1 LIALVFGLLLTLTAP
16 TQSQANP
23 KANQDKSNSAKPAHM
38 QTGAVPGSAQ
48 PASQDAAAATPP
60 DPGRLAIEGAA
71 LQDVEPQGGDYVP
84 CEFTIKELL
93 RLRAAPEAS
102 TLTGADSEALKL
114 MIIAVAQNQEAG
126 GNPFTV
132 ARTELFIKKLA
143 SENFT
148 GKTQSQSLETV
159 MSDYSTISTPL
170 AGSAEADAKKA
181 AFQNAYLSD
190 LKGKGVQ
197 TTSGLYTQLANIN
210 FALPLADL
218 AKDVQ
223 TKAAGDPA
231 TNTVS
236 ADILAASEQGSKQ
249 QNTVVDATRQ
259 ATSVFLQP
267 NDVACAMQILTYKEA
282 QYAYGTIVAK
292 NYVVIQVNVRNLNP
306 KQEFQ
311 IHDAEF
317 AVDVDP
323 SGRHGRFFSG
333 SDKRVVRSFSVAQQS
348 FDSRNLAV
356 NISAAGGSLLSSMVP
371 IFKGSFADAV
381 GVLTGG
387 AIPGLGKVWK
397 DRTTD
402 QLNLLN
408 DTALTP
414 GTNGT
419 SVPKDGVAQFM
430 MFVPSRVFE
439 SGWWT
444 LPCANETYLASK
456 QGDDYL
462 HSNRESGQTGLDVD
476 RLIEP
481 CLVAGKQV
489 DGAPAGDMS
498 YSVKRVTEASSK
510 DTVDIFHDQKPLPFK
525 KWSGSMLSI
534 FRELS
539 FTTVAG
545 AHTVEASQL
554 APEVSKWSACTPPF
568 DKNGNVVFDG
578 TNPIVCVAGGQNLG
592 AVKSLRL
599 RNADNQSD
607 SLDSPFAPT
616 SGAPSTGAVKF
627 DAPKL
632 AALAGTTYTVLMTD
646 NSDKETKTNLALHLI
661 GAVNPVAAKIN
672 TGVDAIDFASSPL
685 PNITIFGS
693 HLDGISKV
701 ILSAK
706 DNAKV
711 TDTLSLA
718 KHDAFSLPLDLSG
731 ATNIKGAA
739 TKAGTGITI
748 TLQPSDPAAKPIA
761 TALVFQVKNSNA
773 AH

>member
-1 LIALVFGLLLTLTAP
+1 
-16 TQSQANP
+16 
-23 KANQDKSNSAKPAHM
+23 
-38 QTGAVPGSAQ
+38 
-48 PASQDAAAATPP
+48 
-60 DPGRLAIEGAA
+60 
-71 LQDVEPQGGDYVP
+71 
-84 CEFTIKELL
+84 
-93 RLRAAPEAS
+93 
-102 TLTGADSEALKL
+102 
-114 MIIAVAQNQEAG
+114 
-126 GNPFTV
+126 
-132 ARTELFIKKLA
+132 
-143 SENFT
+143 
-148 GKTQSQSLETV
+148 
-159 MSDYSTISTPL
+159 
-170 AGSAEADAKKA
+170 
-181 AFQNAYLSD
+181 
-190 LKGKGVQ
+190 
-197 TTSGLYTQLANIN
+197 
-210 FALPLADL
+210 
-218 AKDVQ
+218 
-223 TKAAGDPA
+223 
-231 TNTVS
+231 
-236 ADILAASEQGSKQ
+236 
-249 QNTVVDATRQ
+249 
-259 ATSVFLQP
+259 
-267 NDVACAMQILTYKEA
+267 
-282 QYAYGTIVAK
+282 
-292 NYVVIQVNVRNLNP
+292 
-306 KQEFQ
+306 
-311 IHDAEF
+311 
-317 AVDVDP
+317 
-323 SGRHGRFFSG
+323 
-333 SDKRVVRSFSVAQQS
+333 
-348 FDSRNLAV
+348 
-356 NISAAGGSLLSSMVP
+356 
-371 IFKGSFADAV
+371 
-381 GVLTGG
+381 
-387 AIPGLGKVWK
+387 
-397 DRTTD
+397 
-402 QLNLLN
+402 
-408 DTALTP
+408 
-414 GTNGT
+414 
-419 SVPKDGVAQFM
+419 
-430 MFVPSRVFE
+430 
-439 SGWWT
+439 
-444 LPCANETYLASK
+444 
-456 QGDDYL
+456 
-462 HSNRESGQTGLDVD
+462 
-476 RLIEP
+476 
-481 CLVAGKQV
+481 
-489 DGAPAGDMS
+489 
-498 YSVKRVTEASSK
+498 
-510 DTVDIFHDQKPLPFK
+510 
-525 KWSGSMLSI
+525 MLSI